1 MRAATG
7 AWRLMSS
14 FAEQNERLVKNAE
27 EYYRSMFRKRES
39 SWNLRDRHMADTL
52 EHLAGFLTGQGQ
64 HAKIIVWEHNSHL
77 GDARATEM
85 RGSGEKLTLLER
97 YRRHISPSLRIDE
110 ITSPKRTT
118 GDDPLSHGTS
128 GPPATKRNVVIRSP
142 YCRISFI
149 NISAMR

>member
-1 MRAATG
+1 VAADEFF
-7 AWRLMSS
+7 

-27 EYYRSMFRKRES
+27 EHYRSMFRKRDS

-85 RGSGEKLTLLER
+85 RDSGEKLTLLER
-97 YRRHISPSLRIDE
+97 YAGIFRLHFVLM
-110 ITSPKRTT
+110 
-118 GDDPLSHGTS
+118 
-128 GPPATKRNVVIRSP
+128 RSP
-142 YCRISFI
+142 ARSGRLV
-149 NISAMR
+149 MTL